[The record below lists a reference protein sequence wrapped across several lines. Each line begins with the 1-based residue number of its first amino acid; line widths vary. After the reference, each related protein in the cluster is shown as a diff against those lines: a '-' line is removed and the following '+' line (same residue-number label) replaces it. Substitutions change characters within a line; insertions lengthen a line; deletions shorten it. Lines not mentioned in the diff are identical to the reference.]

1 MTYKLNSILKNSKY
15 LVTNHTSVQ
24 TTSNSSNTFSTLLG
38 SEISYEPSQGASKVI
53 YEISFYGEKQGLTL
67 VTAFLEHYVSGSWTE
82 INQRYRK
89 NYGLGGSTSGQ
100 MNRWPIYWR
109 FVLPAWSGERNLRI
123 RVAHHTSN
131 RLINL
136 HQITH
141 WDGNA
146 SVTNKFS
153 NTNLIVYSI

>member
-1 MTYKLNSILKNSKY
+1 MTYKLNHVLKNSKY

-24 TTSNSSNTFSTLLG
+24 TTSNSGSTYFTLLG
-38 SEISYEPSQGASKVI
+38 SEISYKPAGNASKVI
-53 YEISFYGEKQGLTL
+53 YEISFYSEKQGLSLT
-67 VTAFLEHYVSGSWTE
+67 TAFLEHYVSGSWAE

-89 NYGLGGSTSGQ
+89 NWGNGGSITNQ
-100 MNRWPIYWR
+100 MHRWPIYWR
-109 FVLPAWSGERNLRI
+109 FVLPAWSDERSLRI
-123 RVAHHTSN
+123 RLAHHTTN

-141 WDGNA
+141 WDGNS
-146 SVTNKFS
+146 SVTDKFS

>member
-24 TTSNSSNTFSTLLG
+24 TTSSSSGTFVTLLG
-38 SEISYEPSQGASKVI
+38 SEISYKPSENASKVV
-53 YEISFYGEKQGLTL
+53 YEISFYSEKLGNPF
-67 VTAFLEHYVSGSWTE
+67 VGAYLEHYVSGAWSE

-89 NYGLGGSTSGQ
+89 NWGLGNSTSQ

-109 FVLPAWSGERNLRI
+109 FVLPSWTGERSLRI
-123 RVAHHTSN
+123 RLAQHAAN
-131 RLINL
+131 RTINL

-141 WDGNA
+141 WDGNS
-146 SVTNKFS
+146 SVTDKFS